1 VPPYQLSGGCMRQLF
16 GTAVLVFGLLLLLG
30 FPARAGEEDVLEAL
44 EAVKTGV
51 KEKVSYTKLAELLDA
66 AHLKVNT
73 LQRGVANACF
83 RAAARRCYDWYALGV
98 RSWASLIGNE
108 KQRDK
113 YARQAA
119 YGERDLKDASL
130 KIAENYATLVRHT
143 QDALPSKWA
152 YAELE
157 LRKAHECLEAQA
169 RPK

>member
-1 VPPYQLSGGCMRQLF
+1 MRQLC
-16 GTAVLVFGLLLLLG
+16 GTAVLVFGFLLFLG
-30 FPARAGEEDVLEAL
+30 FPARAGDEDVLKAL

-51 KEKVSYTKLAELLDA
+51 EEKVSQTKLAQLLEE
-66 AHLKVNT
+66 AHLEVNS
-73 LQRGVANACF
+73 LQRGVGNACF

-98 RSWASLIGNE
+98 RSWASLIENE

-157 LRKAHECLEAQA
+157 LRKAHECLEAQE